1 MLRTRRPRRTITAL
15 AIAATAAIAVPAG
28 ALAQPA
34 PAPAPIQ
41 LPAGLDIEALASLAP
56 AILGAAAG
64 PLDIGQPIDIAGG
77 PQADL
82 LAQAKALLES
92 SNLPPQTKETLQKV
106 ITFLDGS
113 GGGGPALPPKDG
125 PVIAQ
130 FLYPTIGKG
139 CIGASSDSIG
149 TALAVPGPAHLPPP
163 GPAAGQAGFVFTALG
178 TKSATAQQPNPLT
191 VSWVNIDNRTSGNA
205 TLTTASRI
213 NPDGPAT
220 LSAIANT
227 GHGRVLA
234 VISGGL
240 TTQAEGAA
248 PITCSF
254 LPTVGTVFVP

>member
-1 MLRTRRPRRTITAL
+1 MLRTRGTRRTITAL
-15 AIAATAAIAVPAG
+15 AIAATAAIAAPAG
-28 ALAQPA
+28 VLAETA
-34 PAPAPIQ
+34 PAPAPIP

-56 AILGAAAG
+56 AIVGAAAG
-64 PLDIGQPIDIAGG
+64 PLDLTRPADIAGS

-82 LAQAKALLES
+82 LAQAKAMLES
-92 SNLPPQTKETLQKV
+92 SNLPPETKATLEKV

-113 GGGGPALPPKDG
+113 GGGGPALPPSTG

-139 CIGASSDSIG
+139 CIGPTSDSVG

-163 GPAAGQAGFVFTALG
+163 GPTAGQTGFVFTALG
-178 TKSATAQQPNPLT
+178 TKSATANQPNPLT
-191 VSWVNIDNRTSGNA
+191 VSWVNIDNQKSGTAN
-205 TLTTASRI
+205 LTTASRI

-220 LSAIANT
+220 LSAIADT
-227 GHGRVLA
+227 GRGRVLA

-254 LPTVGTVFVP
+254 LPTVGTVVVP